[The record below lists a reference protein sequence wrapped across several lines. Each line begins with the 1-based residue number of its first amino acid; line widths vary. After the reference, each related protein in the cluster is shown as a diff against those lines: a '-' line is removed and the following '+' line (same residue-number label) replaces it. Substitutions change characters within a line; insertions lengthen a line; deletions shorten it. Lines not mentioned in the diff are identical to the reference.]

1 MLAPKWA
8 ATGGGAMTINV
19 TDLLKLPPGVMAGV
33 LLMLWPAIWAGASLL
48 VAFAGDVIRRQ
59 RHPSIAPRKAA

>member
-1 MLAPKWA
+1 
-8 ATGGGAMTINV
+8 MTISV

-33 LLMLWPAIWAGASLL
+33 LVMLWPAIWAGASFL

-59 RHPSIAPRKAA
+59 RHTSMAPRKAA